1 MLTIER
7 WLTAHQRLILAA
19 IVLVSVL
26 LRVGYYSEIGQSP
39 GAYQHRWDQSDMHCF
54 NTWAQDIAQGD
65 WLSSNVRPP
74 IHWWHK
80 LLAVQYFRIHPE
92 AVALLKQ
99 SKGSEDASFIAI
111 QALWT
116 RWIGSKNLYHEPL
129 YPYLIALTYKAFGT
143 DVRWVFLWQ
152 MLVGITSNILIY
164 LIARRH
170 FGVVVAAVTGFLAV
184 LCSPLLYYNMILLR
198 ETLLTFMGLGL
209 VCLSDL
215 ALARGTWRWWFLTG
229 LACGLAVLLK
239 TTFLLFWLGVLGL
252 SVYHQRATPR
262 VLVRSLAA
270 LVCGLVISLTPLMAR
285 NIAVGGSPLRLP
297 GVGAITFI
305 LSNTE
310 NFPPEEGFFIDLK
323 HAPLIMEETGGRF
336 LPALVKTLKTH
347 STPWDY
353 LKLLWRK
360 FAVMWHWY
368 EIPNNTNFYYY
379 RLHSSVLRFTPFT
392 FWILAP
398 LSMVG
403 LAIAVGRRIPCYPLY
418 LFVLSNMTIMLLFYV
433 ISRFRL
439 PLLVAL
445 LPFAALAVV
454 QITQWLVNRQVVIS
468 MGAITALVLLSLWT
482 MRPLPANIPLIR
494 PADYIMAYSV
504 QYVHLLQEAQERQD
518 WFRLAE
524 ILESILRDEPIV
536 VRQMSFVRPPKNQ
549 EEARL
554 ASHFGLIHQH
564 YARALQL
571 ARRPL
576 AAADQSRRAHELEQV
591 SRDNQAR

>member
-26 LRVGYYSEIGQSP
+26 LRVGYFIEIGKSP
-39 GAYQHRWDQSDMHCF
+39 CAWQHRWDQSDMHCF

-65 WLSSNVRPP
+65 WLSNNIRPP

-80 LLAVQYFRIHPE
+80 LLAVQYFHIHPE

-99 SKGSEDASFIAI
+99 SKEADAANFDAI
-111 QALWT
+111 RALWN
-116 RWIGSKNLYHEPL
+116 RWIGSKAFYHEPL

-143 DVRWVFLWQ
+143 DVRWVFIWQ
-152 MLVGITSNILIY
+152 MLVGITINILIY

-198 ETLLTFMGLGL
+198 EILITFMGLSL
-209 VCLSDL
+209 VCLTDL
-215 ALARGTWRWWFLTG
+215 ALARGTWRWWLLTG

-252 SVYHQRATPR
+252 LAYRHRATAR
-262 VLVRSLAA
+262 VLVRSIAA

-285 NIAVGGSPLRLP
+285 NIAVGVSPLRLP
-297 GVGAITFI
+297 GVGAVTFI

-310 NFPPEEGFFIDLK
+310 DFPPEGGFFIDLK
-323 HAPLIMEETGGRF
+323 HAPRIMEETGGRF
-336 LPALVKTLKTH
+336 LPALVETLKTH

-353 LKLLWRK
+353 LKLLGRK

-398 LSMVG
+398 LSVIG
-403 LAIAVGRRIPCYPLY
+403 LAIAVGRRIPCYSLY
-418 LFVLSNMTIMLLFYV
+418 LLVLSNMAIMLLFYV

-439 PLLVAL
+439 PLLAAL
-445 LPFAALAVV
+445 LPFAALAIV
-454 QITQWLVNRQVVIS
+454 QITEWIKNRQVTIS
-468 MGAITALVLLSLWT
+468 MGAIAALVLLSFWT
-482 MRPLPANIPLIR
+482 MRPLPANILLIR

-504 QYVHLLQEAQERQD
+504 HYVHLLQEAQERQD
-518 WFRLAE
+518 WSRLAG
-524 ILESILRDEPIV
+524 ILEDILRYEPTV
-536 VRQMSFVRPPKNQ
+536 VKQMGFLRPPKNQ
-549 EEARL
+549 EEAQL
-554 ASHFGLIHQH
+554 ASSFGLIHQQ

-576 AAADQSRRAHELEQV
+576 AALDQNRRAHELEQA
-591 SRDNQAR
+591 SRGNQAR